1 MIYKN
6 DISTLKSNIDTCVGQ
21 KIVVKGSLGRNRLFE
36 KQGTIEGTYPNIF
49 VVKFEENDRKV
60 TYSYTDILTKAVEV
74 EVFDGNTFSPLLL
87 RKPEELASK
96 DMIAE
101 EE

>member
-6 DISTLKSNIDTCVGQ
+6 DISALKNNIDTCVGQ
-21 KIVVKGSLGRNRLFE
+21 KIMVKGSLGRNRLFE

-60 TYSYTDILTKAVEV
+60 TYSYTDILTKSVEV
-74 EVFDGNTFSPLLL
+74 EVFDGNSFCPILPN
-87 RKPEELASK
+87 KQEEKETVEPIETL
-96 DMIAE
+96 E
-101 EE
+101 